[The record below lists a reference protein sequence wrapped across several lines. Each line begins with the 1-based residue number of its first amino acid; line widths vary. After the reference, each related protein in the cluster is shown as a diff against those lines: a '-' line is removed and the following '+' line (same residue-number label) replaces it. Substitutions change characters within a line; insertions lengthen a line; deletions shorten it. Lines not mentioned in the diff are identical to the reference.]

1 MILKPAAAPRRAFGL
16 IDRSLLVVTGI
27 LALQVV
33 VSLFFYALIQRE
45 SLREDHARRVAELLI
60 VSQRAHQMAGEGA
73 VADVGRLMTSNHLEA
88 SVVRRPPAF
97 TGRSDPAAEAIRR
110 AMVRWEPSLARAQLS
125 LWTIHEDG
133 EGGSDLHGVMRLPD
147 GAWLT
152 FRSTGQ
158 SRYWP
163 TAGRI
168 ALMTVMFA
176 TLSLAASFVILRQFG
191 KPLRQLTAAA
201 SALGRRRHVSVPIE
215 GPAEVRDLGRA
226 FNEMQ
231 DRITGLIDD
240 QRRAMEAISH
250 DMRTP
255 LARLQLAAEFVKPA
269 DARELVV
276 ANVTELDAL
285 LKSLSAYL
293 QAQHQESDIEP
304 TDLAGLIREVLSPWD
319 KAARYH
325 GPRSLTLP
333 AHRTALREAL
343 VRLVENAV
351 RHGGGAEVHLV
362 AGPDGSPRIEVRD
375 HGPGM
380 SPEDLAQVYEPF
392 FRADGARAR
401 NTAGFGLGV
410 PTATRLLRRFGG
422 DLEIANAP
430 DGGLLVSIQP
440 PLAA

>member
-1 MILKPAAAPRRAFGL
+1 MMPTPAAISRRAFGL
-16 IDRSLLVVTGI
+16 IDRSLLVVAGI

-33 VSLFFYALIQRE
+33 VSLFFYALIQRD

-60 VSQRAHQMAGEGA
+60 VSQRAHQTGDAPGG
-73 VADVGRLMTSNHLEA
+73 DVGRLMSSSYLQARVE
-88 SVVRRPPAF
+88 RRPP
-97 TGRSDPAAEAIRR
+97 TVVGRPDAAAEAIRR
-110 AMVRWEPSLARAQLS
+110 AMVRWEPSLGHAQLS
-125 LWTIHEDG
+125 LWTRDDRQ
-133 EGGSDLHGVMRLPD
+133 GGSDLHGVMRLSD
-147 GAWLT
+147 DAWLT

-168 ALMTVMFA
+168 ALMTVLFA

-191 KPLRQLTAAA
+191 KPLRRLTEAAG
-201 SALGRRRHVSVPIE
+201 ALGRRRHASVAVE
-215 GPAEVRDLGRA
+215 GPAEVRALGRA

-231 DRITGLIDD
+231 DRIAGLIED

-293 QAQHQESDIEP
+293 HAQHQESDVEP
-304 TDLAGLIREVLSPWD
+304 TDLPGLIREVLSPWGP
-319 KAARYH
+319 AARYQ
-325 GPRSLTLP
+325 GPKSLTLP

-351 RHGGGAEVHLV
+351 RHGGGAEVRLV
-362 AGPDGSPRIEVRD
+362 AAKNGAPRIEVRD

-380 SPEDLAQVYEPF
+380 SPEDLEHVFEPF

-430 DGGLLVSIQP
+430 DGGLVVSIQP

>member
-1 MILKPAAAPRRAFGL
+1 MIEKPVAASMPRRAIGL
-16 IDRSLLVVTGI
+16 IDRSVLVVAGI
-27 LALQVV
+27 LALQLV
-33 VSLFFYALIQRE
+33 VSLSFYALIQRDT
-45 SLREDHARRVAELLI
+45 LREDHARRVAELLI
-60 VSQRAHQMAGEGA
+60 VSQRAHALAQAAGGDA
-73 VADVGRLMTSNHLEA
+73 GTLMSTSYLQA
-88 SVVRRPPAF
+88 RVTPRPPA
-97 TGRSDPAAEAIRR
+97 TPASDPEAEAIRR
-110 AMVRWEPSLARAQLS
+110 AMVRWEPQLGRVELA
-125 LWTIHEDG
+125 LWTRAG
-133 EGGSDLHGVMRLPD
+133 QAGGSDLHGVMRLAD
-147 GAWLT
+147 DTWLS

-158 SRYWP
+158 ERYWP
-163 TAGRI
+163 PAGRI
-168 ALMTVMFA
+168 ALMTALIAV
-176 TLSLAASFVILRQFG
+176 LCLAGSFLVLRQFG
-191 KPLRQLTAAA
+191 KPLRRLTAAA
-201 SALGRRRHVSVPIE
+201 AALGRRPHASVAIE
-215 GPAEVRDLGRA
+215 GSAEVRELGRA

-231 DRITGLIDD
+231 DRISGLIED

-269 DARELVV
+269 DARQLVV

-293 QAQHQESDIEP
+293 QAQHQESEVEP
-304 TDLAGLIREVLSPWD
+304 TDLAGLIREVLSPWG

-333 AHRTALREAL
+333 AQRTALREAL
-343 VRLVENAV
+343 VRLVENGV
-351 RHGGGAEVHLV
+351 RHGGGAEVRLI

-380 SPEDLAQVYEPF
+380 SPEDLAHVFEPF

-430 DGGLLVSIQP
+430 DGGLVVSIHP

>member
-1 MILKPAAAPRRAFGL
+1 MIPTPATISRRAFGL
-16 IDRSLLVVTGI
+16 VDRSLLVVAGI
-27 LALQVV
+27 LVLQVV

-60 VSQRAHQMAGEGA
+60 VSQRAHQMSGDQG
-73 VADVGRLMTSNHLEA
+73 DVGRLMSSSYLQA
-88 SVVRRPPAF
+88 QVARQPPPV
-97 TGRSDPAAEAIRR
+97 TGRSDAAAEAIRR
-110 AMVRWEPSLARAQLS
+110 AMVRWEPSLAGAQLA
-125 LWTIHEDG
+125 LWTRADG
-133 EGGSDLHGVMRLPD
+133 DGGSDLHGVMRLSD
-147 GAWLT
+147 DAWLT

-168 ALMTVMFA
+168 ALMTVLFA

-191 KPLRQLTAAA
+191 KPLRRLTAAA
-201 SALGRRRHVSVPIE
+201 SALGRRPHASVALE
-215 GPAEVRDLGRA
+215 GPAEVRALGRA

-231 DRITGLIDD
+231 DRISGLIGD

-255 LARLQLAAEFVKPA
+255 LARLQLAAEFVRPA

-293 QAQHQESDIEP
+293 QAQHQESDLEP
-304 TDLAGLIREVLSPWD
+304 TDLAGLIREVLSPWGRS
-319 KAARYH
+319 ARYT
-325 GPRSLTLP
+325 GPASLTLP

-351 RHGGGAEVHLV
+351 RHGGGAEVRLF
-362 AGPDGSPRIEVRD
+362 AGADGSPRIEVRD